1 MSAYAEYRH
10 GIITYDQYRAA
21 CMMEEYFDRMMEERM
36 EERMDMELEEE
47 DGGDDD

>member
-36 EERMDMELEEE
+36 EEQW
-47 DGGDDD
+47 DDDFDSEDELDE